1 MMWVILGFY
10 LAFIIIGSFLIAGS
24 NMVFHKNIAA
34 PIRRLATATQEV
46 ASGDFHKR
54 VPVASQD
61 EIGQLSHAFNAMAE
75 KLEEHEE
82 RLKGLAVLEERER
95 IAREIHDGLGQA
107 LGSLL
112 VKIRGAAL
120 RDLPDVKARVALDEA
135 EKIAEEAYA
144 EVRQSIFGLRTI
156 VTRSLGLIPTLA
168 EYLHDFSR
176 QCGITTDLQV
186 PHETAIRLSLRA
198 EIQLIRVIQE
208 ALTNVRR
215 HAQARRA
222 WVSFRVQGE
231 VLEAVIGDDG
241 RGFDLT
247 EVQTRARGHFGLQTM
262 QERSQAVGGKLD
274 IDAAPGK
281 GTKVSVTLPLL
292 T

>member
-1 MMWVILGFY
+1 M
-10 LAFIIIGSFLIAGS
+10 
-24 NMVFHKNIAA
+24 
-34 PIRRLATATQEV
+34 
-46 ASGDFHKR
+46 
-54 VPVASQD
+54 
-61 EIGQLSHAFNAMAE
+61 
-75 KLEEHEE
+75 
-82 RLKGLAVLEERER
+82 
-95 IAREIHDGLGQA
+95 HDGLGQA

-112 VKIRGAAL
+112 VKIRCAAL
-120 RDLPDVKARVALDEA
+120 RDLPDAKARVALDKV

-168 EYLHDFSR
+168 EYLHDFS
-176 QCGITTDLQV
+176 QQSGITTDLQV

-231 VLEAVIGDDG
+231 ELEVVIGDDG
-241 RGFDLT
+241 RGFDLAG
-247 EVQTRARGHFGLQTM
+247 VQTGARGHFGLQTM
-262 QERSQAVGGKLD
+262 EERSQAVGGKLD
-274 IDAAPGK
+274 IDTAPGK

-292 T
+292 MT